1 VMYDRGLGESLRSE
15 EVRLSLWQ
23 PEVRHPS
30 SRARDEDGNLKGPAT
45 SQEVSQLPSSL
56 KL

>member
-1 VMYDRGLGESLRSE
+1 MRDRELGFAKTDG
-15 EVRLSLWQ
+15 

-30 SRARDEDGNLKGPAT
+30 LTARDEDVNLKGPAT
-45 SQEVSQLPSSL
+45 SEEVSQLPSSL

>member
-1 VMYDRGLGESLRSE
+1 VLYSLLARFESGFRRDLA
-15 EVRLSLWQ
+15 VTKVIGFW
-23 PEVRHPS
+23 
-30 SRARDEDGNLKGPAT
+30 ARDEDGNLKGPAT